1 MASRRISLV
10 ANDRLVEFAR
20 GRRGVRAG
28 GEEERGVRG
37 GIGKRDGHAAGA
49 GPGHLGA
56 KHQQRGVGGEL
67 GAQFIAL
74 SPLANGLL
82 TDTVGANAS
91 FGDGDYRAVMPQ
103 FRDYGA
109 NAELLALV
117 RRLAAVHDATPAQLS
132 LAWVMAKGAVPIPG
146 SRKPE
151 RLRENLAATDFVLTA
166 DGVADIDATAMS
178 EVFGGTKS

>member
-1 MASRRISLV
+1 M
-10 ANDRLVEFAR
+10 
-20 GRRGVRAG
+20 
-28 GEEERGVRG
+28 RG

-56 KHQQRGVGGEL
+56 KRQQRGVGEEL
-67 GAQFIAL
+67 GAQFIVL
-74 SPLANGLL
+74 SPLSNGLL
-82 TDTVGANAS
+82 TDAVGAHAS
-91 FGDGDYRAVMPQ
+91 FSNGDYRSVMPQ
-103 FRDYGA
+103 FRCYGA
-109 NAELLALV
+109 NAELLPLV

-166 DGVADIDATAMS
+166 DGVADIDAALDATAMS